1 MEFCDVTIGRHDFT
15 RAEIGFGDGV
25 AGYALQVHIP
35 PTGRLDEAESVAS
48 ISRGLEFFAE
58 HYPDRPA
65 SALVCKSW
73 LLDPQ
78 LGDYLP
84 PDSNLIR
91 FQRRFRLLPHVL
103 LDDVSE
109 GDREMMR
116 LGLQLRVPVDGP
128 LTDDD
133 LCRVPTETILQRA
146 FVSHLRSGGHW
157 HKRTGIVWLDR

>member
-1 MEFCDVTIGRHDFT
+1 YAWALLTVVPDLIDAHRRRGVPEAIT
-15 RAEIGFGDGV
+15 RGTV
-25 AGYALQVHIP
+25 AAHN
-35 PTGRLDEAESVAS
+35 
-48 ISRGLEFFAE
+48 
-58 HYPDRPA
+58 PDQPA

-91 FQRRFRLLPHVL
+91 FQHRFRLLPHVP

-116 LGLQLRVPVDGP
+116 LGLQLRVPADGP

-133 LCRVPTETILQRA
+133 LCRVPTETTLQRA

-157 HKRTGIVWLDR
+157 HKRTGVVWLDR